1 MRIEKNIVSHAVLLL
16 CLSISALIIFMPVL
30 IVFFT
35 SLKTAEELTVENF
48 GFFPKSWRF
57 ENFRIAMGKAD
68 WGRYYFNSGFVTVT
82 AVLGSLVLNSLAGY
96 SFARLQFKGR
106 DLIFIF
112 FLIGIMIPPQSIIIP
127 QFIIMK
133 SIPLAG
139 GNDLFGSGGRGWLN
153 TYAALI
159 IPELSGS
166 FGIFLC
172 RQFYLG
178 FPKSLDEAARI
189 DGASQLKVFLR
200 IYLPLSGPVLATL
213 TILKTVHMWNN
224 FFYPLIMTTGNE
236 MQTVQLALAN
246 FRGENLT
253 RWEIMTAAAFISILP
268 ILAVFL
274 AAQKYYI
281 RGIVSAG
288 IKG

>member
-1 MRIEKNIVSHAVLLL
+1 MPDTKTYAKIPLLL
-16 CLSISALIIFMPVL
+16 LISLIMIFPILIIF
-30 IVFFT
+30 FT
-35 SLKTAEELTVENF
+35 ALKTPEELQLVSFRLLPRYWQFDN
-48 GFFPKSWRF
+48 FPKVF
-57 ENFRIAMGKAD
+57 VKGD
-68 WGRYYFNSGFVTVT
+68 WGRYYYNSFVVT
-82 AVLGSLVLNSLAGY
+82 LWAVAGSLLFNSLAGF
-96 SFARLQFKGR
+96 SFARLNFKGKN
-106 DLIFIF
+106 LIFLL
-112 FLIGIMIPPQSIIIP
+112 FLVGIMIPPQSIIIP

-139 GNDLFGSGGRGWLN
+139 GNDLFGHGGRGFLN
-153 TYAALI
+153 SYAALI

-178 FPKSLDEAARI
+178 FPTSLDEAAKI
-189 DGASQLKVFLR
+189 DGATSGTIFTR
-200 IYLPLSGPVLATL
+200 IYLPMSGPILATL

-224 FFYPLIMTTGNE
+224 FFFPLIMTTSNE

-246 FRGENLT
+246 FRGENAT
-253 RWEIMTAAAFISILP
+253 QWEIMMAATFMSIIP

-274 AAQKYYI
+274 SAQKYYI
-281 RGIVSAG
+281 KGIVSEG